1 MRSSSASRSR
11 ESLRHRRR
19 RSKPIKDQLVSNS
32 FGLVVVA
39 LARGIKP
46 ADWLAARIRA
56 VGGRCS
62 VRHADRLISGARKV
76 KDARVLLAV
85 TTALLD

>member
-1 MRSSSASRSR
+1 MRSSLRSKSR
-11 ESLRHRRR
+11 ESLRRRRR

-32 FGLVVVA
+32 FGLAVVA
-39 LARGIKP
+39 LSRGIKP

-56 VGGRCS
+56 AGGRCS

-76 KDARVLLAV
+76 KDARVLLALIP
-85 TTALLD
+85 ALLD